1 MFRWLGWLVTK
12 LAPSIIII
20 ILIISM
26 FFALVIPKIEFK
38 TNLNRFLPDNELVEA
53 NSRLD
58 DYFGD
63 DYFVHLILIEADNAA
78 KNVGAILFGQPNG
91 DFFS

>member
-1 MFRWLGWLVTK
+1 
-12 LAPSIIII
+12 
-20 ILIISM
+20 M

-78 KNVGAILFGQPNG
+78 KDVLTPNALREQYTLYDHCRKKANVVGVLSIVSVF
-91 DFFS
+91 DKV